1 MKINLSV
8 FLILMLALIFSSCN
22 LMKKNVMEDNCDDV
36 EEVVIA
42 KSSNGFSLII
52 REEIFQA
59 QSKSDNNGIRQI
71 TGYTEYRISDY
82 DLNTGEI
89 LKRIELG
96 TREEGYC
103 HFLGQTDGKLWYKS
117 VNPDIGFHA
126 KDPGNLEIIVSEKM
140 IMGTNPFLSGN
151 ISKPDWISIHTFY
164 GFDAE
169 KNMPMISDNS
179 GYLYFIDPI
188 TLKAEKTSESV
199 KNLKYDENPLTNSI
213 KADDD
218 SRVSLKGDP
227 RNTLD
232 YKNKNLSE
240 PSFLKG
246 EILLSSMKTDFSG
259 PGIGKKDR
267 EIITD
272 ENSIFILSQTDVTD
286 KAKIIISKVKLNEDG
301 TVKLQ
306 WESVLDN
313 IFRDPDKGLD
323 RSSFD
328 MVFSK
333 GHPKFNTMRVTH
345 GDNKLVFVFML
356 KATCIDS
363 DSGKILWSRDL

>member
-96 TREEGYC
+96 T
-103 HFLGQTDGKLWYKS
+103 
-117 VNPDIGFHA
+117 
-126 KDPGNLEIIVSEKM
+126 
-140 IMGTNPFLSGN
+140 
-151 ISKPDWISIHTFY
+151 SIHTFY